1 MIDDQDML
9 AKLEQF
15 SDENSNRRESDG
27 SEAFPADSEALAEI
41 LQELELTTNHEALQ
55 LEKIKTW
62 SDLRNSLA
70 IWVSGMINRSFEELI
85 FTLYRIDINENK
97 LKFLLSEKVGED
109 TDYIIADLI
118 IERQLQKLQTRKQFR
133 QPPPENEEDSW

>member
-1 MIDDQDML
+1 MD
-9 AKLEQF
+9 
-15 SDENSNRRESDG
+15 
-27 SEAFPADSEALAEI
+27 
-41 LQELELTTNHEALQ
+41 
-55 LEKIKTW
+55 KITSW

-70 IWVSGMINRSFEELI
+70 LWVSGMINRSFEELI

-109 TDYIIADLI
+109 ADYIIADLI

-133 QPPPENEEDSW
+133 QPPPENEEDGW